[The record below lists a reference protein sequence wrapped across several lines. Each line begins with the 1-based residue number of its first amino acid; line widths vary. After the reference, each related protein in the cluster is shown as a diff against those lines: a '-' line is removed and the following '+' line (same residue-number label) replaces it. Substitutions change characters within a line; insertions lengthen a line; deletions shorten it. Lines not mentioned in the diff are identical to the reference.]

1 MVTKL
6 LIYKILQ
13 LFVMMI
19 LGFLITKLKVIRSGD
34 SIVLSKISLYLLMPS
49 AIINVDDNR
58 CEKGK

>member
-34 SIVLSKISLYLLMPS
+34 SIVLSKISLYEELL
-49 AIINVDDNR
+49 
-58 CEKGK
+58 